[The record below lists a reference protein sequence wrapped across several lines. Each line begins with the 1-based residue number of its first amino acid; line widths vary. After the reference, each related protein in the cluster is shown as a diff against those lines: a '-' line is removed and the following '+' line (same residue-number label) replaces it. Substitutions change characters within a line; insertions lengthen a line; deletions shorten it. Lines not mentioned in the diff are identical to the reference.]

1 MVQDGGGSGSGAVD
15 PAGVTDG
22 PERGAVHGRRWGRRR
37 PGDRRPGDRRPED
50 QGPGRTARV
59 LARLR
64 PDGRPVDAGMATA
77 EYAVVMIAAVGF
89 AGLLVLILSS
99 AEVREA
105 LLSLVRDALSV

>member
-1 MVQDGGGSGSGAVD
+1 MVQSGRGPGSGAEG
-15 PAGVTDG
+15 PAGVTGG
-22 PERGAVHGRRWGRRR
+22 PQQVAVAGGRWARGQGASAAGQGRRV
-37 PGDRRPGDRRPED
+37 
-50 QGPGRTARV
+50 ARV

-64 PDGRPVDAGMATA
+64 PDGRPGDAGMATA

-105 LLSLVRDALSV
+105 LLGLVRDALSV

>member
-1 MVQDGGGSGSGAVD
+1 MAQDGGGSGSGA
-15 PAGVTDG
+15 AGVTDRPG
-22 PERGAVHGRRWGRRR
+22 RGGVRGRGWGRRR
-37 PGDRRPGDRRPED
+37 PEEHE
-50 QGPGRTARV
+50 PGRAARV

-64 PDGRPVDAGMATA
+64 PDGRPGDAGMATA

>member
-1 MVQDGGGSGSGAVD
+1 MVQSGRGSGSGAEG
-15 PAGVTDG
+15 PAGVTGG
-22 PERGAVHGRRWGRRR
+22 PQQVAVAGGRWELGRWARGQGASAAGQGRGA
-37 PGDRRPGDRRPED
+37 
-50 QGPGRTARV
+50 ARV

-64 PDGRPVDAGMATA
+64 PDGRPGDAGMATA

-105 LLSLVRDALSV
+105 LLGLVRDALSV

>member
-1 MVQDGGGSGSGAVD
+1 
-15 PAGVTDG
+15 
-22 PERGAVHGRRWGRRR
+22 
-37 PGDRRPGDRRPED
+37 
-50 QGPGRTARV
+50 
-59 LARLR
+59 
-64 PDGRPVDAGMATA
+64 MATA